1 MWTRYVAIGDSTTE
15 GLDDPDGR
23 GGYRGWAD
31 RFAGHVAAAHPG
43 LEYANLA
50 VRGRLTAEIRQ
61 EQLPVALDLRPDLAT
76 VVSGVNDMLRPKF
89 DADEVTGQIGQMQ
102 AALIAGGAT
111 VITFTMPD
119 PVRVMPLARPLR
131 GRFAAY
137 NARLR
142 EVSARTGAIL
152 LDLGAHEVAGDPRLW
167 SLDRLH
173 ANSAG
178 HERIGRALAWA
189 AGLPGF
195 DDTWTQPLPPAPRRT
210 PWGALA
216 AEGAWLRGHFVPWI
230 VRHARG
236 ESSGDGIT
244 AKRPVPTPVTGAD
257 QAV

>member
-1 MWTRYVAIGDSTTE
+1 MWHRYVAIGDSTSE

-31 RFAGHVAAAHPG
+31 RFAEHVDTAHPG

-50 VRGRLTAEIRQ
+50 IRGRLTAEIQ
-61 EQLPVALDLRPDLAT
+61 SEQLPVALSLEPDLAT
-76 VVSGVNDMLRPKF
+76 VVSGVNDMLRRHF
-89 DADEVTGQIGQMQ
+89 DVNEIVGRIGAMQ
-102 AALIAGGAT
+102 AALIGAGAT

-119 PVRVMPLARPLR
+119 PGRVMPLARPLR

-137 NARLR
+137 NEKLR
-142 EVSARTGAIL
+142 EISAQTGAIL
-152 LDLGAHEVAGDPRLW
+152 LDLGAHPVAGDPRLW

-173 ANSAG
+173 ANTAG

-195 DDTWTQPLPPAPRRT
+195 DESWTAPLPDEPPRTRRQR
-210 PWGALA
+210 LA
-216 AEGAWLRGHFVPWI
+216 AEAAWLRGHMLPWV

-236 ESSGDGIT
+236 QSSGDGIT
-244 AKRPVPTPVTGAD
+244 AKRPLPLPLRPHS
-257 QAV
+257 